1 MRSAA
6 GALSCSNVVARRRWE
21 TGRQRNPRG
30 DSSNRLE
37 KKSTIFSGKIFEG
50 WLHFHMFPWMP
61 ASSIWEKRWFAT
73 CFILSKFLDSS
84 CQRPPTTTT
93 SVSKLPPTG
102 LCLGVASMLIE
113 MCQSFTCGATAT
125 QATFKGSH
133 WSWKTIGSHGQC
145 HRFGGWMRNK
155 DPKTNSPF
163 QIVKNLEDPFHLR
176 CSKQSESW
184 FLKFQLVEDR
194 FTNIHM

>member
-1 MRSAA
+1 MRSAV
-6 GALSCSNVVARRRWE
+6 GALSCSNVVARRRSE
-21 TGRQRNPRG
+21 TGRRRNPRG

-37 KKSTIFSGKIFEG
+37 KKKQNFQWEDFLRVTSFSYCFHGMSAFCYLGKKIE
-50 WLHFHMFPWMP
+50 
-61 ASSIWEKRWFAT
+61 IAT

-133 WSWKTIGSHGQC
+133 WS
-145 HRFGGWMRNK
+145 
-155 DPKTNSPF
+155 
-163 QIVKNLEDPFHLR
+163 
-176 CSKQSESW
+176 
-184 FLKFQLVEDR
+184 
-194 FTNIHM
+194 